1 MSAQTRID
9 MGCYS
14 RSGFLLG
21 HPGGHIYFYPWEG
34 KNFRQNKLRLL
45 ILGESHYGKS
55 NETRDFTWRLTDEI
69 IKGEIRGRFW
79 TQIAQ
84 AITGRSRW
92 EINRAQFWNS
102 VSFYN
107 YVQQIVADKARVA
120 PTPEMFH
127 RSEPAFFETIDFL
140 RPTHLLAMGYRL
152 WSRMPAL
159 ANEGLHFSIDGKRY
173 QYGEYR
179 RDWGRVLAMSIK
191 HPSSAFSAPVWHPVI
206 KRFLCSNWPETLD
219 NEL

>member
-84 AITGRSRW
+84 AITGRSRGKLIELNFGIPFHFTITCSKLW
-92 EINRAQFWNS
+92 PTRRGWRPRLRCFIVQNR
-102 VSFYN
+102 
-107 YVQQIVADKARVA
+107 
-120 PTPEMFH
+120 H
-127 RSEPAFFETIDFL
+127 FL
-140 RPTHLLAMGYRL
+140 KRL
-152 WSRMPAL
+152 T
-159 ANEGLHFSIDGKRY
+159 F
-173 QYGEYR
+173 
-179 RDWGRVLAMSIK
+179 
-191 HPSSAFSAPVWHPVI
+191 
-206 KRFLCSNWPETLD
+206 
-219 NEL
+219 